1 MRGLQRLRSGAGVAL
16 LQVGQAIGRRR
27 GRAAGYV
34 HVRDPTNLL
43 DREAWSELC
52 PLNDWGEVLAAAT
65 PEEQHAARLR
75 QATRT
80 GRPLGSPEFISE
92 LEARLQRTL
101 TRQKPG
107 PEPPKPLAHSA
118 KMS

>member
-1 MRGLQRLRSGAGVAL
+1 MSYEWSS
-16 LQVGQAIGRRR
+16 
-27 GRAAGYV
+27 AAA
-34 HVRDPTNLL
+34 HVPAKDPTSLL
-43 DREAWSELC
+43 DQEAWSELC
-52 PLNDWGEVLAAAT
+52 PLNDWGEVLAAAV

-80 GRPLGSPEFISE
+80 RRPLGSPEFISE

-107 PEPPKPLAHSA
+107 PEPPKPLAAGA